1 MSKEVLENIIELVA
15 DVVGVPVDDINAQS
29 SPDNIKSW
37 DSINHLNLMLALEE
51 TFQKKI
57 SPEEIEQMTSVKHIY
72 RLIKEKIS

>member
-1 MSKEVLENIIELVA
+1 MPEEVLEDIIELVA
-15 DVVGVPVDDINAQS
+15 GVVGVPVDDINAQS

-57 SPEEIEQMTSVKHIY
+57 SPEEIEQMTSVEHIY

>member
-1 MSKEVLENIIELVA
+1 MPEEVLENIIELVA
-15 DVVGVPVDDINAQS
+15 GVVGVPIDDINAQS

-57 SPEEIEQMTSVKHIY
+57 SPEEIEQMTSVEHIC